1 MVLTEEDKRSNK
13 LFVTDSKRFWS
24 RTLQVLITTILA
36 YFIPRFD
43 SINAINILLKW
54 LFGFLE
60 DTWQFYRCRRV
71 AVAPIVPPLESD
83 WEAVWYVEGGVGLMC

>member
-1 MVLTEEDKRSNK
+1 MLTEEDKRANR

-24 RTLQVLITTILA
+24 RTLQVLITTVLA

-43 SINAINILLKW
+43 SINAINILLKG

-60 DTWQFYRCRRV
+60 GTWEFYGRCRV
-71 AVAPIVPPLESD
+71 AVASVVPSLESD
-83 WEAVWYVEGGVGLMC
+83 WKAVWYVEGGVGLVC

>member
-1 MVLTEEDKRSNK
+1 MEEDKRSNK

-43 SINAINILLKW
+43 SINAINILLEW
-54 LFGFLE
+54 LCGVLE
-60 DTWQFYRCRRV
+60 CTWEFHGCRCV
-71 AVAPIVPPLESD
+71 AVASVVPSLEGD
-83 WEAVWYVEGGVGLMC
+83 REAVWYVEGCVVLLC